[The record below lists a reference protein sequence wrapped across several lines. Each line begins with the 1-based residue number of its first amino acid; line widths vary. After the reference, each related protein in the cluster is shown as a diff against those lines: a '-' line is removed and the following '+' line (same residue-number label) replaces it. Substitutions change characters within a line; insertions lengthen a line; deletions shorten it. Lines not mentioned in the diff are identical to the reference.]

1 MYLLDT
7 NVVSEIRKAR
17 PHGGVLAW
25 MAGASDR
32 NLYLSSVTFGEIQVG
47 IENARRSDPAR
58 AIELEAW
65 VDDLMS
71 TAQILSPD
79 APIFRLWAKL
89 MRGRPRDWYEDALIA
104 ATAIRHELIVVTRN
118 VRDFHHFDVP
128 LFNPFTPK

>member
-1 MYLLDT
+1 LYLLDT

-25 MAGASDR
+25 MAGASDHS
-32 NLYLSSVTFGEIQVG
+32 LYVSAVTFGEIQVG
-47 IENARRSDPAR
+47 IENARRSDPDK

-65 VDDLMS
+65 ADDLMS
-71 TAQILSPD
+71 TAQVLSPD

-89 MRGRPRDWYEDALIA
+89 MRGRSHDMYEDALIA

-118 VRDFHHFDVP
+118 VRDFRHFGVKLLD
-128 LFNPFTPK
+128 PFASS